1 METVVLK
8 SFDNY
13 FSANII
19 LSRLQQSGVDCF
31 LKDEYTVT
39 IDPLLSNA
47 IGGIKLAVHIDD
59 VPDASRLLQQF
70 DEEYLRSI
78 DCPHCTGNN
87 ITHVSRPAARN
98 FITSILT
105 WLFKSYTMDPEK
117 FYQCQ
122 DCHYETP
129 TLPEIKLENN

>member
-19 LSRLQQSGVDCF
+19 LSRLQQSGVDCY

-47 IGGIKLAVHIDD
+47 IGGIKLAVYIDD
-59 VPDASRLLQQF
+59 VPDASRLLQEF
-70 DEEYLRSI
+70 EEEYLRTI
-78 DCPHCTGNN
+78 DCPRCTGNH

-105 WLFKSYTMDPEK
+105 WLFKSYSIDPEK
-117 FYQCQ
+117 IYQCQ
-122 DCHYETP
+122 DCNYETKN
-129 TLPEIKLENN
+129 LPELKLENN